1 MSNVDLERQRLSAR
15 LKEYRKLARMTQKE
29 LADKLGKAQTVVSSW
44 EIGTGCPNA
53 NELPAIAKAL
63 GVSISDICGQ
73 TDTKSGD
80 KELLDAYHSAD
91 KVTQRNVR
99 LLLGLTDNVDYMT
112 KGGDVICR
120 G

>member
-1 MSNVDLERQRLSAR
+1 MSNVDIERQRLSAR
-15 LKEYRKLARMTQKE
+15 LKEYRKLAGMTQKE
-29 LADKLGKAQTVVSSW
+29 LAEKLGKAQTVVSSW

-63 GVSISDICGQ
+63 DASISDICGQ

-91 KVTQRNVR
+91 KVTQKNVR
-99 LLLGLTDNVDYMT
+99 LLLGLNVDYMT
-112 KGGDVICR
+112 KGGDLICR